1 MITQEQNH
9 LIDVLES
16 KGFEVVLEGD
26 LVFVN
31 DTKGNTTT
39 MEFVKDGYIEF
50 LDSDL
55 RNKTFRLDQERMLVV
70 AILNKF
76 RL

>member
-1 MITQEQNH
+1 MSTEKQNH

-16 KGFEVVLEGD
+16 KGLEVVLEGN

-39 MEFVKDGYIEF
+39 MEFVEDGYIEF

-55 RNKTFRLDQERMLVV
+55 RNKTFRLDQEHMLVV